1 MDKQAQCRFIGGYTM
16 NVGDLV
22 IDTHLNKIAVI
33 RDLGDLLV
41 FVYFLDDGWTGW
53 YHPTHFERVL

>member
-1 MDKQAQCRFIGGYTM
+1 MK
-16 NVGDLV
+16 VGDLV

-33 RDLGDLLV
+33 RDLGDLLM

-53 YHPTHFERVL
+53 YHPTHFERLS

>member
-1 MDKQAQCRFIGGYTM
+1 MDKQAQCRFIGGKM
-16 NVGDLV
+16 KIGDLV

-53 YHPTHFERVL
+53 YHPTHFERVQ